1 MDLVF
6 SNCRLY
12 NGVESYVGE
21 IGVNVNRVYD
31 NLLQD
36 YNFKDRF
43 VTEEESNQMVEQ
55 PVPQPQQQP
64 GIVNP
69 IQEANVEATEQTG
82 N

>member
-1 MDLVF
+1 MELVF
-6 SNCRLY
+6 NNCRLY

-43 VTEEESNQMVEQ
+43 AAEEDSNKIAEEPTPQLEQ
-55 PVPQPQQQP
+55 PTVVQPTQ
-64 GIVNP
+64 GTEVLNP
-69 IQEANVEATEQTG
+69 EN
-82 N
+82 

>member
-43 VTEEESNQMVEQ
+43 VAEEDSNKMPEELAPQPEQ
-55 PVPQPQQQP
+55 PTIVQPTEGTEVQ
-64 GIVNP
+64 N
-69 IQEANVEATEQTG
+69 QEN
-82 N
+82 